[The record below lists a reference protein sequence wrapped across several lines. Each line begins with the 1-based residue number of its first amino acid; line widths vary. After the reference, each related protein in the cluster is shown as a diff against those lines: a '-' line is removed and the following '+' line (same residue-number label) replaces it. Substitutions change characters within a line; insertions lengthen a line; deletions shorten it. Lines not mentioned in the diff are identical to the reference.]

1 MIVPF
6 LVPVE
11 AAEEVA
17 TDAGAKPY
25 VVSIPSSDT
34 ACVLKNSGNSARH
47 FAGEEEARAAAES
60 TEEETFVKKCVM
72 CAPPEPSTN
81 SINFR
86 LLRRGN
92 IISSCCGAPATLP
105 PSKALKDF
113 ETRID
118 DTDSAITAG
127 EDDPHALDGQASEPY
142 PSNEALYDPT
152 DYNAI
157 TEADSSPLQS
167 TSSET
172 HASQPIYL

>member
-1 MIVPF
+1 MIAPF

-17 TDAGAKPY
+17 TDAGTKLYDLAILG
-25 VVSIPSSDT
+25 SEAT
-34 ACVLKNSGNSARH
+34 ARFLKNSGSSAGH
-47 FAGEEEARAAAES
+47 FACEEAWAAA
-60 TEEETFVKKCVM
+60 KKS
-72 CAPPEPSTN
+72 STN

-92 IISSCCGAPATLP
+92 IISSCCALATLP

-113 ETRID
+113 EARID
-118 DTDSAITAG
+118 VTDGAITAG
-127 EDDPHALDGQASEPY
+127 DDDPHALDGQASEPY
-142 PSNEALYDPT
+142 PSNEALYEPT

-157 TEADSSPLQS
+157 TEADNSTLQS

-172 HASQPIYL
+172 HAFEPIYL